1 MNIKEPLTRYN
12 IKLPHDLGKI
22 LYVQSI
28 DIKKRIRAEIG
39 VRIAQLLFCGFGF
52 AISLVM
58 LYSGWQKED
67 VWHGLIGALFFPFFF
82 MIVLL
87 LKDLL
92 RTTLVVVCDK
102 GIARFTLN
110 YALKICQSDFFY
122 FKEATHCTQEEG
134 FVDPH
139 SPVSKKGYRF
149 ATTWFDGA
157 RKCFCIS
164 HLKEDEIADAHPD
177 KEAAHVGKEAYES
190 FCIQKKNLKH
200 IPLP

>member
-1 MNIKEPLTRYN
+1 MNTKEPLIRYN
-12 IKLPHDLGKI
+12 LKLPHALGKV
-22 LYVQSI
+22 LYAQSF
-28 DIKKRIRAEIG
+28 DIKKRIRSELG

-67 VWHGLIGALFFPFFF
+67 VWHGLIGVFFFPFFF

-92 RTTLVVVCDK
+92 RTTLIVVCDK

-110 YALKICQSDFFY
+110 YALKICQSEFFY
-122 FKEATHCTQEEG
+122 FKDATHYTQEEG

-139 SPVSKKGYRF
+139 SPVNKKGYLY
-149 ATTWFDGA
+149 TTAWFNGNT
-157 RKCFCIS
+157 KCFEIR
-164 HLKEDEIADAHPD
+164 HFQEDEINGYHPD
-177 KEAAHVGKEAYES
+177 KEAVKESKKAFDL
-190 FCIQKKNLKH
+190 FCVRTT
-200 IPLP
+200 

>member
-12 IKLPHDLGKI
+12 IKLPHELGKVV
-22 LYVQSI
+22 YVQSL

-39 VRIAQLLFCGFGF
+39 MRIAQLFFCGFGF

-67 VWHGLIGALFFPFFF
+67 VWHGVIGVLFFPFFF
-82 MIVLL
+82 IILLL

-92 RTTLVVVCDK
+92 RATLVVVCDK

-110 YALKICQSDFFY
+110 YALKIRQSEFLY
-122 FKEATHCTQEEG
+122 FKEATRCIQKEG

-149 ATTWFDGA
+149 ATTWF
-157 RKCFCIS
+157 KETQPLLSIY
-164 HLKEDEIADAHPD
+164 HLKEDEIAGVHPD
-177 KEAAHVGKEAYES
+177 KEAALIGRETYEA
-190 FCIQKKNLKH
+190 FCIQKKSLKH
-200 IPLP
+200 ILFP